1 MNASRVRVITAGAV
15 ALGLA
20 MSPVLSP
27 RPRATPAQLG
37 GPDRFLTAL
46 STDKPLYH
54 PGEVVYVRGVM
65 LHAFRRTPAPPVQAR
80 VEIRGPR
87 GEQLANASSAGQD
100 GVWAFSWV
108 VPADAAGG
116 EYRVK
121 VSYPFPGDPPAERAF
136 DVRAFR
142 APRLKSQIV
151 FLREGYGPGDTVT
164 ATLEAL
170 RAEGGAPAGAKVTA
184 TARVD
189 GVEVARVPSTVDAR
203 GRCTVS
209 FDLPRKIER
218 GEGALAFAI
227 EDGGVQETAAK
238 SIPILLQTVDLAM
251 YPEGGELVAGLKGRV
266 YFEARTPAKKPADLE
281 GDVIDQASG
290 EVVGTFRSEHEGRGR
305 FELAPQAGHTYAA
318 RIHSPAG
325 IQRTFPLPAV
335 AADGVVLRTPQ
346 DVFRAGEPLRVG
358 VTGVGGA
365 PYRVSVAQREVEVA
379 SGIASEPDGTLAL
392 DPGEAGGVLTVTV
405 FDRRGTPLAERLVYR
420 QPAHQ
425 LQVRLSADR
434 KSYVPGGSAQLTVR
448 TTQNGKPVSAVVA
461 LSVIDDSVLQLI
473 DRREQPP
480 SLPVMV
486 LLEPEVKELADAQ
499 IYLDEQNPKAPLAV
513 DLLLGTQGWRR
524 FAMLDS
530 ERFVQEEHDDALRV
544 LARRI
549 PVQAPVAQL
558 RPNWNQ
564 VPGLPPPQPGPRPDR
579 PGMKQPAAPQR
590 MEKPRPP
597 AAQPP
602 GMAQAPRKSSAAP
615 PPQTL
620 GTAQPPQKALGMVQP
635 PPQAPRAEEKA
646 EAPAQKKKA
655 PRGEEKGDVLFPAPF
670 RAMDGEARPQGGMA
684 DRQRLRD
691 DGRGVNNRAPARPM
705 PMPAPAPPP
714 AYVRVY
720 AHSVRPNREP
730 EERTDFAETLYWS
743 AGIRTDPQT
752 GEAKVSFGLSDAVTA
767 FRASAGAFSSSGALG
782 SGEILIRSV
791 EPFYLEPKLPLEV
804 TAGDLVRLP
813 VSLVNGTDQALG
825 AARVQILTS
834 RSLDALGFDG
844 VQLGALGRV
853 RRLIDVQ
860 VGNGNGTAKLT
871 LDAKAGQFVDRV
883 ERTLEIRPPGF
894 PVEIARSGVLSPQ
907 QAAKLE
913 LVIPPGV
920 VPESLTA
927 VASISPTPVAN
938 LTQALTRLIQEPSG
952 CFEQASS
959 TTYPMTMAQQYFLT
973 HQGADPQLVQSAR
986 ERLERG
992 YQRLVGFECQQKGFE
1007 WFGQDPG
1014 HEALTAFGLLHFND
1028 MAKVREVSPVM
1039 LASTQRWLLG
1049 QRDGKGGFERKR
1061 RALHTWIED
1070 RDTSNAY
1077 ILWALLETGARGLD
1091 REIAEVKRA
1100 AGQSANSYVVAL
1112 GANALALAGDRQGAR
1127 QLMARLAAK
1136 QDRNGQVNGGTQSIV
1151 GSGGEA
1157 LLIETTSLSAL
1168 AWLRDPEFSPQAQ
1181 GAIRFITES
1190 SKSGRYGS
1198 TQSTVLALRAI
1209 LAHDRAHPR
1218 GRSSASVRLL
1228 VDGEAVGDW
1237 TPIDPEAQDA
1247 VFLPDFASRLGAGTH
1262 LVRLEER
1269 GRGDLPYSISV
1280 RFNALT
1286 PPSSPQCQVSLQT
1299 SLAATAVAEGELVE
1313 ATATVQNRGN
1323 EKLPTVVAVVGVPGG
1338 LEPRHDQLKELVKRG
1353 AIDSYEVRGREVVL
1367 YWRGMDAGAVAV
1379 VPISLVAAVPGRYT
1393 APASRAYLYYTDEHK
1408 TWVPG
1413 LAAEVT
1419 AK

>member
-1 MNASRVRVITAGAV
+1 MSAFHLRVIAVGAV

-20 MSPVLSP
+20 MSPTLSP
-27 RPRATPAQLG
+27 RPRVTTAQLG
-37 GPDRFLTAL
+37 GADRFLTAL
-46 STDKPLYH
+46 STDKPIYH

-65 LHAFRRTPAPPVQAR
+65 LHAVRRTPAPPMQAR
-80 VEIRGPR
+80 VEIHGPK
-87 GEQLANASSAGQD
+87 GEQLANASTAGQD

-108 VPADAAGG
+108 VPAEAAGG

-121 VSYPFPGDPPAERAF
+121 VSYPPPGDPPAERKF

-151 FLREGYGPGDTVT
+151 FLRDGYGPGDTVT
-164 ATLEAL
+164 ATLEVL

-189 GVEVARVPSTVDAR
+189 GVEVARVPATVDGR

-209 FDLPRKIER
+209 FDLPRTIPR
-218 GEGALAFAI
+218 GEGALAFAV
-227 EDGGVQETAAK
+227 EDGGVLETAAK

-251 YPEGGELVAGLKGRV
+251 YPEGGELVAGLKSRV
-266 YFEARTPAKKPADLE
+266 YFEARTPADKPADLE
-281 GDVIDQASG
+281 GEIVDAASG
-290 EVVGTFRSEHEGRGR
+290 EVAGTFRSEHEGRGR
-305 FELAPQAGHTYAA
+305 FELTPMAGHTYAA
-318 RIHSPAG
+318 RITSPAG
-325 IQRTFPLPAV
+325 IRRTFPLPAV
-335 AADGVVLRTPQ
+335 APDGAVLRIPQ

-379 SGIASEPDGTLAL
+379 SGVAGEPDGTLAL
-392 DPGEAGGVLTVTV
+392 DPREASGVLTVTV

-420 QPAHQ
+420 QPAQQ

-434 KSYVPGGSAQLTVR
+434 KSYVPGGGAQLTVR

-461 LSVIDDSVLQLI
+461 LSVVDDSVLQLV

-524 FAMLDS
+524 FAMLDA
-530 ERFVQEEHDDALRV
+530 ERFVQEEHEDALRV
-544 LARRI
+544 LARRV
-549 PVQAPVAQL
+549 PAPVPLLQALSNLKQI
-558 RPNWNQ
+558 
-564 VPGLPPPQPGPRPDR
+564 PGLVMPPQPAPRPGR
-579 PGMKQPAAPQR
+579 PGMKQPAAPQPPR
-590 MEKPRPP
+590 M
-597 AAQPP
+597 
-602 GMAQAPRKSSAAP
+602 
-615 PPQTL
+615 
-620 GTAQPPQKALGMVQP
+620 AQPPQAFQVAPAPKPSQAPPAP
-635 PPQAPRAEEKA
+635 PPRMPQPSQASQAPRAEKKA
-646 EAPAQKKKA
+646 EAFPPKKQPDVIFPMPFGVMQDDRPA
-655 PRGEEKGDVLFPAPF
+655 
-670 RAMDGEARPQGGMA
+670 GGMA
-684 DRQRLRD
+684 DRQRRRD
-691 DGRGVNNRAPARPM
+691 DGPRMNPQMQPRPI
-705 PMPAPAPPP
+705 PPP
-714 AYVRVY
+714 APTYVRVY

-767 FRASAGAFSSSGALG
+767 FRASAGAFSNSGALG

-813 VSLVNGTDQALG
+813 VSLINGTDQALG

-844 VQLGALGRV
+844 VQLGASGRV

-860 VGNGNGTAKLT
+860 VGNGSGTAKLT

-883 ERTLEIRPPGF
+883 ERTLEVRPPGF
-894 PVEIARSGVLSPQ
+894 PVEIARSGLLSPQ
-907 QAAKLE
+907 QPAKLE
-913 LVIPPGV
+913 VVIPQGV

-927 VASISPTPVAN
+927 LVSVSPTPVAN

-952 CFEQASS
+952 CFEQTSS
-959 TTYPMTMAQQYFLT
+959 TTYPMTMAQQYFLS

-986 ERLERG
+986 DRLDRG
-992 YQRLVGFECQQKGFE
+992 YQKLVGFECQKKGFE

-1014 HEALTAFGLLHFND
+1014 HEALTAFGLLHFTD
-1028 MAKVREVSPVM
+1028 MAKVREVSPTM
-1039 LASTQRWLLG
+1039 LASTQRWLLE

-1077 ILWALLETGARGLD
+1077 ILWAMLEAGTRGLD
-1091 REIAEVKRA
+1091 REIAAVKQA
-1100 AGQSANSYVVAL
+1100 ASQSTNSYVVAL
-1112 GANALALAGDRQGAR
+1112 SANALALAGDRQAAR

-1136 QDRNGQVNGGTQSIV
+1136 QDKNGQVNGGTQSIV

-1157 LLIETTSLSAL
+1157 LVIETTSLAAL
-1168 AWLRDPEFSPQAQ
+1168 AWLRDPEFSTQAQ

-1190 SKSGRYGS
+1190 CKSGRYGS

-1209 LAHDRAHPR
+1209 LAYDRAHPR
-1218 GRSSASVRLL
+1218 RRSSTSVRLL
-1228 VDGEAVGDW
+1228 VDGQAAGDW
-1237 TPIDPEAQDA
+1237 LSIDPEAQDA
-1247 VFLPDFASRLGAGTH
+1247 IFLPDISARLVAGTH
-1262 LVRLEER
+1262 LVRIEER
-1269 GRGDLPYSISV
+1269 GGGDLPYLLSV

-1286 PPSSPQCQVSLQT
+1286 PSSSPRCQVGLQT
-1299 SLAATAVAEGELVE
+1299 SLAATSLAEGELVE
-1313 ATATVQNRGN
+1313 ATATVQNRSD
-1323 EKLPTVVAVVGVPGG
+1323 EQLPTVVAVVGVPGG

-1353 AIDSYEVRGREVVL
+1353 TIDSYEVRGREVVL
-1367 YWRGMDAGAVAV
+1367 YWRGMDAGATTSVQ
-1379 VPISLVAAVPGRYT
+1379 ISLVAAVPGRYT
-1393 APASRAYLYYTDEHK
+1393 APASRAYLYYTDELK

-1413 LAAEVT
+1413 LAVEVT
-1419 AK
+1419 PKG

>member
-1 MNASRVRVITAGAV
+1 MRAFRIRVLTAGAV

-20 MSPVLSP
+20 MSPTLSP
-27 RPRATPAQLG
+27 RPRATAAQLG
-37 GPDRFLTAL
+37 GADRFLTAL
-46 STDKPLYH
+46 STDKPIYH

-65 LHAFRRTPAPPVQAR
+65 LHAVRRTPAPPMQAR
-80 VEIRGPR
+80 VEIHGPR
-87 GEQLANASSAGQD
+87 GEQLANASTAGQD

-108 VPADAAGG
+108 VPAEAAGG

-121 VSYPFPGDPPAERAF
+121 VSYPPPGDPPAERKF

-151 FLREGYGPGDTVT
+151 FLRDGYGPGDTVT
-164 ATLEAL
+164 ATLEVL

-189 GVEVARVPSTVDAR
+189 GVEVARVPAAVDGR

-209 FDLPRKIER
+209 FDLPRTISR
-218 GEGALAFAI
+218 GEGALAFAV
-227 EDGGVQETAAK
+227 EDGGVLETAAK

-251 YPEGGELVAGLKGRV
+251 YPEGGELVAGLKSRV
-266 YFEARTPAKKPADLE
+266 YFEARTPANKPADLE
-281 GDVIDQASG
+281 GEIVDETSN
-290 EVVGTFRSEHEGRGR
+290 EVAGTFRSEHEGRGR
-305 FELAPQAGHTYAA
+305 FELTPAAGHTYAA
-318 RIHSPAG
+318 RITSPAG
-325 IQRTFPLPAV
+325 IRRTFPLPAV
-335 AADGVVLRTPQ
+335 APDGAVLRIPQ

-379 SGIASEPDGTLAL
+379 SGIAGEPDGTLAL
-392 DPGEAGGVLTVTV
+392 DPREASGVLTVTV

-420 QPAHQ
+420 QPAQQ

-434 KSYVPGGSAQLTVR
+434 KSYVPGGGAQLTVR

-461 LSVIDDSVLQLI
+461 LSVIDDSVLQLV

-524 FAMLDS
+524 FAMLDA

-544 LARRI
+544 LARRF
-549 PVQAPVAQL
+549 PAPVPALQAL
-558 RPNWNQ
+558 QALSGLKQQ
-564 VPGLPPPQPGPRPDR
+564 VPGLVMPPQPAPLPGR
-579 PGMKQPAAPQR
+579 PGMKKSAAPQ
-590 MEKPRPP
+590 
-597 AAQPP
+597 
-602 GMAQAPRKSSAAP
+602 P
-615 PPQTL
+615 PPPPRM
-620 GTAQPPQKALGMVQP
+620 AQPPQAFQAAPAPKP
-635 PPQAPRAEEKA
+635 PPPPPAPPPRMPQPSQAPRAEKKA
-646 EAPAQKKKA
+646 EAFPPKRQPDVIFPMPFGIAQDGRPA
-655 PRGEEKGDVLFPAPF
+655 
-670 RAMDGEARPQGGMA
+670 GGMA
-684 DRQRLRD
+684 DRQRRRD
-691 DGRGVNNRAPARPM
+691 DGPRMNPPMQPRPM
-705 PMPAPAPPP
+705 PPPAP

-767 FRASAGAFSSSGALG
+767 FRASAGAFSSTGALG
-782 SGEILIRSV
+782 SSELLIRSV

-804 TAGDLVRLP
+804 TAGDVVRLP

-834 RSLDALGFDG
+834 RTLDALGFDG
-844 VQLGALGRV
+844 IQLGASGRV

-883 ERTLEIRPPGF
+883 ERTLEVRPAGF
-894 PVEIARSGVLSPQ
+894 PVEIARSGVLAPQ
-907 QAAKLE
+907 QPAKVE
-913 LVIPPGV
+913 IAIPPGV
-920 VPESLTA
+920 VPESITTL
-927 VASISPTPVAN
+927 ASVSPTPVAN

-952 CFEQASS
+952 CFEQTSS

-973 HQGADPQLVQSAR
+973 HPGADPQLVQSAR
-986 ERLERG
+986 DRLDRG
-992 YQRLVGFECQQKGFE
+992 YQKLVGFECQRKGFE

-1014 HEALTAFGLLHFND
+1014 HEALTAFGLLHFTD
-1028 MAKVREVSPVM
+1028 MAKVREVNPVM
-1039 LASTQRWLLG
+1039 LANTQRWILE

-1077 ILWALLETGARGLD
+1077 ITWALLEAGTRGLD
-1091 REIAEVKRA
+1091 REIATVKQ
-1100 AGQSANSYVVAL
+1100 AGTQSANSYVVAL
-1112 GANALALAGDRQGAR
+1112 AANVMALAGDRQAAR

-1136 QDRNGQVNGGTQSIV
+1136 QDKNGQVNGGTQSIV

-1157 LLIETTSLSAL
+1157 LLIETTSLAAL
-1168 AWLRDPEFSPQAQ
+1168 AWLRDPEFAPQAQ
-1181 GAIRFITES
+1181 GAVRFITES
-1190 SKSGRYGS
+1190 CKSGRYGS

-1209 LAHDRAHPR
+1209 LAYDRAHPR
-1218 GRSSASVRLL
+1218 RKSSASVRVL
-1228 VDGEAVGDW
+1228 VDGEAVGEW
-1237 TPIDPEAQDA
+1237 MTLDPDAQDA
-1247 VFLPDFASRLGAGTH
+1247 VFMPDFSARLGTGTH

-1269 GRGDLPYSISV
+1269 GGGDLPYSVSV
-1280 RFNALT
+1280 RFHALT
-1286 PPSSPQCQVSLQT
+1286 PPSSPACQVGLQT
-1299 SLAATAVAEGELVE
+1299 ALASTAVAEGELVE
-1313 ATATVQNRGN
+1313 VTATVKNRGN
-1323 EKLPTVVAVVGVPGG
+1323 EPLPTVVAVVGVPGG

-1367 YWRGMDAGAVAV
+1367 YWRGMDAGAATS

-1413 LAAEVT
+1413 LSAEVT
-1419 AK
+1419 PKGE